1 MGDGVIP
8 IRINL
13 NGVEKKIM
21 VSPNERLIDVLREKL
36 YVRSVKAGCLRGECG
51 TCTVLFNGRPVK
63 SCLVLAIEADG
74 ASILTVEGLGKHGK
88 PSLIQRAFIEKFGF
102 QCGFCT
108 SAFILAG
115 HYIVENM
122 PDATEDE
129 IKEVLNSTLCR
140 CTGYKQ
146 IIEAIQLAQKW
157 KKEGKQ

>member
-1 MGDGVIP
+1 MIP

-108 SAFILAG
+108 PAFVLTG